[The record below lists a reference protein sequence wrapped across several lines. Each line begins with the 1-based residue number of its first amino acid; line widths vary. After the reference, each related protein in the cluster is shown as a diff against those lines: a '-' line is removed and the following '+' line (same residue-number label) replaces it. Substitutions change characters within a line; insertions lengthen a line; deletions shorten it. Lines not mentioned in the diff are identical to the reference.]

1 MVIMLRIAF
10 ISVSLLVAVWCLAP
24 PAYAYLDPGTGSTLL
39 QGLIGGV
46 AVATG
51 FVAYSWRRLR
61 ALLFDNENAGVGKEH
76 PER

>member
-1 MVIMLRIAF
+1 MVIMFRIA
-10 ISVSLLVAVWCLAP
+10 IVSVSLLVAVWCLSP
-24 PAYAYLDPGTGSTLL
+24 PTYAYLDPGTGSTLL

-51 FVAYSWRRLR
+51 FIAYSWRRLR
-61 ALLFDNENAGVGKEH
+61 SLFQPEHDGVRKEQ